1 MILTFLSWRNLLLAN
16 SEDFDLCLDW
26 VYLIQCLVSVSSV
39 DLHPR
44 HCMQFIML
52 IHLRYRR
59 FSQSTRLLMYL
70 SLETLM
76 SPIRNGWP
84 FLLELIDRL
93 NSAIISNDLPQMV
106 NFPNRIPV
114 ILTVLRVWIYL
125 FYFLI
130 LVFHSPLFLP
140 KEIDF
145 WKSSLCLGG
154 GYTKLGE
161 GFALKVRW
169 VNIFTIN
176 FLTGKGIFELSKH
189 HKFLVLSQT

>member
-26 VYLIQCLVSVSSV
+26 LYLIQCLVFVSSI

-44 HCMQFIML
+44 HCMQFMML
-52 IHLRYRR
+52 IHLKYRR

-76 SPIRNGWP
+76 STIRTGWP
-84 FLLELIDRL
+84 FLVELIDRL

-130 LVFHSPLFLP
+130 LVFHSPPFLP

-145 WKSSLCLGG
+145 WKSFLYLGG
-154 GYTKLGE
+154 GYKKLGE
-161 GFALKVRW
+161 GFALGARS